1 MDGLV
6 FDGEEHMVGVVWAWE
21 GQEFS
26 VKFEMLFR
34 SLTEA
39 AERGF
44 SKSLEFERQVQA
56 IGWILF
62 KNLLH

>member
-6 FDGEEHMVGVVWAWE
+6 FDGEEHMVGVVWSWE

-44 SKSLEFERQVQA
+44 NKSLKFERQV
-56 IGWILF
+56 
-62 KNLLH
+62 

>member
-1 MDGLV
+1 
-6 FDGEEHMVGVVWAWE
+6 MVGVVWSWE

-34 SLTEA
+34 PLTEA

-44 SKSLEFERQVQA
+44 NKSLEFERQVQA